1 MQQDSDIATLQ
12 AKILAFAAE
21 RDWQQ
26 FHDPKNLAMA
36 VAVEAG
42 ELMDH
47 FRWVSNAEAHR
58 ALDDAKTRAG
68 VEEEAADVMILLLE
82 LAAVAKID
90 LKAAVERK
98 LREERRALP
107 RRAREG
113 QRDEARQA
121 LALASRPSRSRRAS
135 PATTRH
141 CERGVTGYA
150 APLPTPILA
159 SLVAAAALAL
169 QQVAITNVTVIDPE
183 KGTATDG
190 RVILIDGPR
199 ITNVSDQALVR
210 LDGRVP
216 RIDGTGL
223 FAYPGLIDSHVHFGD
238 PATFGPLCVAHGV
251 TAVRD
256 MGGDTDAVL
265 ALRGKLNAGE
275 EVGPRMIATGAII
288 DGTPP
293 VWPFSEACATPEEGR
308 AAVHKLKTAGV
319 DQIKV
324 YSKLAPEVYRA
335 VVAEAKAVG
344 LKAVGHVPAS
354 VTIDDA
360 IAAGQ
365 STNEHLMRAEEFIV
379 EALPADAPRPT
390 RAGAAGG
397 VFSTFGYWALY
408 PQADKTKLR
417 AALARLAQSGMVQCP
432 TLVVQQGIARAGD
445 GSGER
450 DERMAFVSPMFSEFW
465 KGDTY
470 ANYAKFVE
478 AAIPSMKEM
487 VGEMH
492 KAGVPIIAG
501 TDLANPYVFAGSSL
515 HEEMRNLVDVGMTPA
530 EALRAAT
537 SRPPVPRV
545 RGSGRGRGGQARVV
559 RPRARESARVD
570 RERGE
575 DRARLP
581 RGQAL
586 RPRRARWA
594 SREGEVRRRR
604 SEEGRG
610 DRRRRAGRTHRAR
623 RSRPSRRYR
632 MKFGKFD
639 AGSEEFLITKTDD
652 GYHIVANS
660 NPKGG
665 MQPPSRSHIV
675 LDNGRKVRSA
685 TWESVTED
693 AVRAEYTVEGGMIR
707 AKARKVESGAAAKGP
722 AADTPAADKPVA
734 DQPAASAPAADE
746 PESQDF
752 RIEGPSM
759 LALPATPGDF
769 STLYVAGLKVGEK
782 FEGKSVMWGQFG
794 WGIAAAP
801 YTAERRPDETLKHRD
816 VEITVHRYAGVLT
829 TPAGKL
835 RSTPGSTNAG
845 CRSSGR

>member
-1 MQQDSDIATLQ
+1 ML
-12 AKILAFAAE
+12 
-21 RDWQQ
+21 
-26 FHDPKNLAMA
+26 
-36 VAVEAG
+36 
-42 ELMDH
+42 
-47 FRWVSNAEAHR
+47 
-58 ALDDAKTRAG
+58 
-68 VEEEAADVMILLLE
+68 
-82 LAAVAKID
+82 
-90 LKAAVERK
+90 
-98 LREERRALP
+98 
-107 RRAREG
+107 
-113 QRDEARQA
+113 
-121 LALASRPSRSRRAS
+121 
-135 PATTRH
+135 
-141 CERGVTGYA
+141 
-150 APLPTPILA
+150 TPILA

-199 ITNVSDQALVR
+199 IASVSDQALVR

-223 FAYPGLIDSHVHFGD
+223 FACPGLIDSHVHFGD

-537 SRPPVPRV
+537 SRPAQLLGFADQGAVEAGKLAPFVLARANPLESIENAAKIEHV
-545 RGSGRGRGGQARVV
+545 FLAGRHF
-559 RPRARESARVD
+559 
-570 RERGE
+570 
-575 DRARLP
+575 DRA
-581 RGQAL
+581 AL
-586 RPRRARWA
+586 DGLLAKARSA
-594 SREGEVRRRR
+594 AEEARKAAATAAAAPAELTAPGEVVL
-604 SEEGRG
+604 RG
-610 DRRRRAGRTHRAR
+610 V
-623 RSRPSRRYR
+623 YR

-722 AADTPAADKPVA
+722 AVDTPAADKPVA

-752 RIEGPSM
+752 RIQGPSM
-759 LALPATPGDF
+759 LALPAISGDF

-801 YTAERRPDETLKHRD
+801 YTAERRPDETLEHRD

-829 TPAGKL
+829 TPAGKFEIDSGVDE
-835 RSTPGSTNAG
+835 RGVPIKWSMKMPFGVSTAELE
-845 CRSSGR
+845 